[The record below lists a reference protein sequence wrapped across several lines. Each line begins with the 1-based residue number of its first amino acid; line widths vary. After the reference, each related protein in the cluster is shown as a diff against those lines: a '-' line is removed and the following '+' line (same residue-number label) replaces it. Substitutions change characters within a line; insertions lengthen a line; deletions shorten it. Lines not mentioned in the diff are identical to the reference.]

1 MCMADLPEEIV
12 REEILAYL
20 MTKDTQQP
28 RDEPEIAANIH
39 AQLQHMGLSTWSI
52 SVHRRLRDAVAR
64 LRPST
69 VLEVGASIGHRTAWL
84 LDQFE
89 RADARPATLTLV
101 EQGGKFGVILQRLL
115 QRYEAMSWASVVVG
129 EPEQLAAEHQAWQ
142 LAAAT
147 NQELSQTPF
156 EREYDVI
163 VIDAPSP
170 NRASLVASYLPFSQK
185 TAFCSR
191 LNRTC
196 QVARWTKM
204 TKPAWRLSTDST
216 DGLRWL
222 QSRRRP
228 TISLSCPSS
237 EAPWLRG
244 CLVNFAWS
252 LPQ

>member
-170 NRASLVASYLPFSQK
+170 NRASLVASYLPFLAK
-185 TAFCSR
+185 NGVLFT
-191 LNRTC
+191 
-196 QVARWTKM
+196 VEPDM
-204 TKPAWRLSTDST
+204 
-216 DGLRWL
+216 
-222 QSRRRP
+222 
-228 TISLSCPSS
+228 PSGEVDEDD
-237 EAPWLRG
+237 EAG
-244 CLVNFAWS
+244 MALVNGFNRWIELVAESKETHHLAFMPLFGGTLVAW
-252 LPQ
+252 LPR